1 MSFVKSK
8 GFKYLKNLII
18 GVGAAVVLLGALFK
32 IESWPYATEMLTA
45 GLITEAGLFLMLGIL
60 GPDKDYYW
68 DKLYPGLDEYDSKMA
83 PITAGGG
90 SVQAAALPGLNGEV
104 VEGKL
109 TGMLSELQ
117 VMSKSMSS
125 LKALQ
130 EADFSGTSDQIKQ
143 MNVFYSKISEAM
155 ANMADAS
162 EDTKAFKSQMAA
174 LSNSMT
180 TMNASYGNMAA
191 TMTNMSDAMN
201 DTKAFKEQMASLSKN
216 MGSLNSVYGGMLS
229 AMSGGVR

>member
-68 DKLYPGLDEYDSKMA
+68 DKLYPGLDEYDSKIA
-83 PITAGGG
+83 PITAGG
-90 SVQAAALPGLNGEV
+90 SSMAAALPGLNGEV

-130 EADFSGTSDQIKQ
+130 DADFSGASDQIKQ
-143 MNVFYSKISEAM
+143 MNVFYGKISEAM
-155 ANMADAS
+155 GNMADAA
-162 EDTKAFKSQMAA
+162 EDAKSFKAQMAA
-174 LSNSMT
+174 LSGSMT